1 MNDFEVID
9 KLCAVIS
16 EQAEIIRKQ
25 ALLLELMQADSD
37 KQAEKRDN
45 TETEMHEIPKES

>member
-25 ALLLELMQADSD
+25 ALLLELMQADSGELAE
-37 KQAEKRDN
+37 QRASAEKKAA
-45 TETEMHEIPKES
+45 EAIGG